1 MYLALLTAV
10 FFYLILPVCGGIIS
24 RTRWKSFRSRI
35 MAAQGLPRIGLHSVL
50 EPEAEFRFYGEVDAI
65 GGQNEL
71 WLRNEELACVIDAR
85 AASVYILS
93 GTGSEGSAGVNG
105 ACEEGLD
112 VGVGVGDGD
121 SLEHVRWTALPS
133 IPPVARAYAIGRARL
148 DGGRM
153 VLGPGNGKPVMLIIH
168 DGRDGDL
175 ELRAIWTGR
184 QKNEYWNPLTQVSLV
199 AGLLAMSV
207 IVSQVLSARTLP
219 TIAAIIVAAGFSPL
233 LPLLPPGVIGFI
245 LYRSSWRQA
254 RFCRS
259 RRDLAAFLGGD
270 RVKHRGWS
278 YKSITTTAL
287 SAIYLAAGLAV
298 NFAIVVLVLR
308 RIL

>member
-10 FFYLILPVCGGIIS
+10 FFYIILPVCGGIIS

-35 MAAQGLPRIGLHSVL
+35 MAAQDLPRLALHSVF

-85 AASVYILS
+85 AASVFILS
-93 GTGSEGSAGVNG
+93 GTSSEGGAGVHG
-105 ACEEGLD
+105 ACVDEL
-112 VGVGVGDGD
+112 GVGAGDGD
-121 SLEHVRWTALPS
+121 RLERVRWAALPS

-168 DGRDGDL
+168 DGRDEDL
-175 ELRAIWTGR
+175 EPRAIWTGR

-219 TIAAIIVAAGFSPL
+219 TIAAITVAAGFSPL

-245 LYRSSWRQA
+245 FYRSFWRQA

-259 RRDLAAFLGGD
+259 KRDLAAFLGGSKSKL
-270 RVKHRGWS
+270 RSWS
-278 YKSITTTAL
+278 CRAVTTTAL
-287 SAIYLAAGLAV
+287 SAMYLAMGLAV
-298 NFAIVVLVLR
+298 NFVIVVLVLR

>member
-35 MAAQGLPRIGLHSVL
+35 MAAQGLPRLGLHSVY

-93 GTGSEGSAGVNG
+93 GTGSEGGPGVHG
-105 ACEEGLD
+105 ACVEEL
-112 VGVGVGDGD
+112 GVGDGD
-121 SLEHVRWTALPS
+121 RLERVRWAALPS

-219 TIAAIIVAAGFSPL
+219 TIAAITVAAGFSPL

-259 RRDLAAFLGGD
+259 RRDLAAFLGGNKSKL
-270 RVKHRGWS
+270 RSWS
-278 YKSITTTAL
+278 CKAVTTTAL
-287 SAIYLAAGLAV
+287 SAMYLAMGLAV